1 MPRIREYDVAKGIG
15 IFLVI
20 IGHNFSQG
28 YTHQFI
34 YSFHMPLFLII
45 SGALLSHNSNSI
57 EIHITHFFKKNEQ
70 LLANYILF
78 SLTYIVFDAIFRVGI
93 LHQVQSN
100 FLFWD
105 VYQTG
110 SLFGINVL
118 WFVSSLI
125 LAKWVGLRLIRRIKK
140 ESVLLLL
147 AILLLAV
154 CAIVAK
160 FTPDLSS
167 LNGIQKLFYF
177 PAVGVFRDLL
187 MAGFYVIGYV
197 LQNFLTIF
205 VINPSSW
212 VFPISAAT
220 LLVLNF
226 LLCSFTANV
235 DYHYLILGNSPLTFL
250 LSVTGAI
257 GVLGVSHLLIK
268 LIKISNFLTYWG
280 RNSLFVMETHEYFL
294 LKNAIVYV
302 LALVFG
308 QSYLSSDSIIIVLL
322 LVFVEFILIRIV
334 SPLVDIL
341 TIRLQL
347 LLERIM
353 HKREV
358 QHGR

>member
-1 MPRIREYDVAKGIG
+1 M
-15 IFLVI
+15 
-20 IGHNFSQG
+20 
-28 YTHQFI
+28 
-34 YSFHMPLFLII
+34 
-45 SGALLSHNSNSI
+45 
-57 EIHITHFFKKNEQ
+57 
-70 LLANYILF
+70 
-78 SLTYIVFDAIFRVGI
+78 GI

-220 LLVLNF
+220 LLVFNF

-268 LIKISNFLTYWG
+268 LIKISNFLTYGG